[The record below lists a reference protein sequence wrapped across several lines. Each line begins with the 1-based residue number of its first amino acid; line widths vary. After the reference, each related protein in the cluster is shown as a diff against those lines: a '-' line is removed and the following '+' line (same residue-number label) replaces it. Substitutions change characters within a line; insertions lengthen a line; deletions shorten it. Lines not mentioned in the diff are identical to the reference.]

1 MTYLTGFHAIEERI
15 KSGRPCGPLLV
26 AKAGP
31 RAKEIV
37 TLAVNNK
44 IRLERTGTFDLDG
57 IAPDNR
63 GIALQIEDECGGA
76 DISLENFLSALQN
89 EDKPR
94 SNALVLILDDITDP
108 HNYGAILRCCDQFGV
123 DLVISR
129 NRRNA
134 KHAGIISQTSAGA
147 VSWVAQAETPNLA
160 RAMDDL
166 KEAGF
171 WIYGADM
178 KGESVHTKDLS
189 GKVALVMGSE
199 GGGISRL
206 LRERCDG
213 FVSIPSSGRI
223 DSLNVSV
230 AAGILLYEV
239 RRQRVNNS
247 KIGIH
252 GKGYHLDF
260 HGLRIRKKGYQA

>member
-1 MTYLTGFHAIEERI
+1 MTFLTGFHAIEERI
-15 KSGRPCGPLLV
+15 KSGQSCGPLLV

-44 IRLERTGTFDLDG
+44 IRLERTGTFELDG
-57 IAPDNR
+57 IAPENR
-63 GIALQIEDECGGA
+63 GIALQVEDESGKA
-76 DISLENFLSALQN
+76 DISLENFIAGLGDSCDPKGRKN
-89 EDKPR
+89 
-94 SNALVLILDDITDP
+94 SLVMILDEITDP
-108 HNYGAILRCCDQFGV
+108 HNYGAILRSCDQFAV

-134 KHAGIISQTSAGA
+134 KQAPIVSQTSAGA
-147 VSWVAQAETPNLA
+147 VSWVAQAETPNLV
-160 RAMDDL
+160 RAMEDL

-178 KGESVHTKDLS
+178 DGEPVYKLDLS
-189 GKVALVMGSE
+189 GRIALVLGSE

-206 LRERCDG
+206 LREKCDG
-213 FVSIPSSGRI
+213 MVGIPSSGRI

-230 AAGILLYEV
+230 AAGVLLYEV
-239 RRQRVNNS
+239 RRQRA
-247 KIGIH
+247 I
-252 GKGYHLDF
+252 
-260 HGLRIRKKGYQA
+260 

>member
-1 MTYLTGFHAIEERI
+1 M
-15 KSGRPCGPLLV
+15 LV

-37 TLAVNNK
+37 TLAVNSK
-44 IRLERTGTFDLDG
+44 IRLERVGTFDLDG

-63 GIALQIEDECGGA
+63 GIALQVEDETGDA
-76 DISLENFLSALQN
+76 DISLESYIENLG
-89 EDKPR
+89 DR
-94 SNALVLILDDITDP
+94 RDALVLILDEITDP
-108 HNYGAILRCCDQFGV
+108 HNYGAILRCCDQFAV
-123 DLVISR
+123 DLVIGR
-129 NRRNA
+129 NRRSA
-134 KHAGIISQTSAGA
+134 KHSGVISQTSAGA
-147 VSWVAQAETPNLA
+147 VSWVAQAEIPNLV
-160 RAMDDL
+160 RAAEDL

-178 KGESVHTKDLS
+178 EGEPVYKKDLS
-189 GKVALVMGSE
+189 GRTALILGSE

-213 FVSIPSSGRI
+213 MVGIPSAGRI

-239 RRQRVNNS
+239 RRQLARN
-247 KIGIH
+247 K
-252 GKGYHLDF
+252 
-260 HGLRIRKKGYQA
+260 

>member
-1 MTYLTGFHAIEERI
+1 MTFLTGFHAIEERI
-15 KSGRPCGPLLV
+15 KSGQSCGPLFV

-63 GIALQIEDECGGA
+63 GIALQVEDVDGRA
-76 DISLENFLSALQN
+76 DISLENFIAGLDDCDASSRR
-89 EDKPR
+89 K
-94 SNALVLILDDITDP
+94 NALVLILDEITDP
-108 HNYGAILRCCDQFGV
+108 HNYGAILRCCDQFAV

-134 KHAGIISQTSAGA
+134 KQAPIVSQTSAGA
-147 VSWVAQAETPNLA
+147 VSWVAQAETPNLV
-160 RAMDDL
+160 RAMEDL

-178 KGESVHTKDLS
+178 EGEPAYKLDLT
-189 GKVALVMGSE
+189 GRIALVLGSE

-206 LRERCDG
+206 LREKCDG
-213 FVSIPSSGRI
+213 MVGIPSSGRI

-230 AAGILLYEV
+230 AAGVLLYEV
-239 RRQRVNNS
+239 RRQCA
-247 KIGIH
+247 K
-252 GKGYHLDF
+252 
-260 HGLRIRKKGYQA
+260 